1 MQLKIRSEADF
12 WAGIMFIG
20 FGVLAIV
27 ISRDYPIGSA
37 MRMGPGYFPTWIG
50 AIMVLLGAIIS
61 ATAFKVTGEKV
72 GKFAWKPMIMLSI
85 AFCTFAWGIDHI
97 GFIPSLVIMIF
108 LSALAGREFRLK
120 EVAILSVVLIV
131 GCWALFIKGLELPF
145 PLFWWR

>member
-1 MQLKIRSEADF
+1 MQFKIKSQEDF
-12 WAGIMFIG
+12 WAGMMFIG

-27 ISRDYPIGSA
+27 ISRDYPMGSA

-50 AIMVLLGAIIS
+50 VIMVLLGAIIS
-61 ATAFKVTGEKV
+61 AISFKVV
-72 GKFAWKPMIMLSI
+72 GGAVGRFAWKPMVVLAI

-97 GFIPSLVIMIF
+97 GFIPSLAVMII
-108 LSALAGREFRLK
+108 LSALAGKEFRLK
-120 EVAILSVVLIV
+120 EVLILTVVLIV

>member
-50 AIMVLLGAIIS
+50 AILVLLGAIIAS
-61 ATAFKVTGEKV
+61 TALKVPGDKV
-72 GKFAWKPMIMLSI
+72 GPFAWKAMLVLSI

-97 GFIPSLVIMIF
+97 GFIPSLFIMVVV
-108 LSALAGREFRLK
+108 SAMAGREFRLK
-120 EVAILSVVLIV
+120 EVLILAVVLII
-131 GCWALFIKGLELPF
+131 GCCALFIKGLELPF